1 MCDVA
6 DEVGDPV
13 THASVYLVADD
24 VVDDGRVGAERTRL
38 VVAAA
43 ASCSRAWSLDR
54 VAERRETVAHL
65 PATRQFHPENDFSG
79 FTDPQTGASERF
91 RKWGYHFVRALYSLV
106 VKVVCLKFR
115 HKPHL

>member
-1 MCDVA
+1 MRDVA

-13 THASVYLVADD
+13 THAGVYLVADD

-91 RKWGYHFVRALYSLV
+91 REWGYHFVRTL
-106 VKVVCLKFR
+106 
-115 HKPHL
+115 